1 MTHNRK
7 KIIFALLAAGGIAIL
22 VAVLLQP
29 QRPKEIVKKTRKKPF
44 NVILICLD
52 TVRFDS
58 FWFAEKAG
66 YQDAFSAWGERA
78 LRFQK
83 VQSPSTWTVPSVASV
98 MTGLYPPQHGAG
110 QFDAAIADLGSTPPT
125 ALSPDVTTLAEAL
138 AEKKYRTAMF
148 VSPPWLEVMGLSQG
162 IQEKRRGM
170 NEVILSLTDRWL
182 RARKR
187 SKKPFFLY
195 LHFVEAHLYN
205 MRLRTLDPALQ
216 TQAEQ
221 MAPGDICGDKKS
233 RVCLEYQ
240 SYLHAVLALRGTVA
254 EILDKLQS
262 TGIID
267 KTIVVLYSDHGEE
280 FHDHLKSRNQLVAG
294 PIPETL
300 AHGHSMYQEV
310 LHVPLLIWH
319 PSYSGRDIQISAS
332 LVDIVPTLRDW
343 LALKKWNAPFGGKSL
358 AKIEDLDSQED
369 LKSRPL
375 FSSGIA
381 YGTNR
386 TAVVWGVWKRIID
399 NASKKGV
406 IFNLAEDP
414 LESKPRQ
421 EPELQSQMDQ
431 LIAGYYSM
439 KAQGQARAP
448 ELSEEELEKL
458 QSLGYLVGAKP
469 QDESEKK

>member
-1 MTHNRK
+1 
-7 KIIFALLAAGGIAIL
+7 
-22 VAVLLQP
+22 
-29 QRPKEIVKKTRKKPF
+29 
-44 NVILICLD
+44 
-52 TVRFDS
+52 
-58 FWFAEKAG
+58 
-66 YQDAFSAWGERA
+66 
-78 LRFQK
+78 
-83 VQSPSTWTVPSVASV
+83 
-98 MTGLYPPQHGAG
+98 
-110 QFDAAIADLGSTPPT
+110 
-125 ALSPDVTTLAEAL
+125 
-138 AEKKYRTAMF
+138 
-148 VSPPWLEVMGLSQG
+148 
-162 IQEKRRGM
+162 
-170 NEVILSLTDRWL
+170 
-182 RARKR
+182 
-187 SKKPFFLY
+187 
-195 LHFVEAHLYN
+195 
-205 MRLRTLDPALQ
+205 
-216 TQAEQ
+216 
-221 MAPGDICGDKKS
+221 
-233 RVCLEYQ
+233 
-240 SYLHAVLALRGTVA
+240 
-254 EILDKLQS
+254 
-262 TGIID
+262 
-267 KTIVVLYSDHGEE
+267 VVLYSDHGEE

-386 TAVVWGVWKRIID
+386 TAVVWGEWKRIID